1 MKAPDF
7 EQEFSRHNESYYE
20 PPRMPR
26 PVQLVVLNGE
36 LVALGDNGTIWR
48 RVPVVTPWEHTT
60 SLATREHVGW
70 KWVPLPFGLE
80 LETKLDFVED
90 KPGE

>member
-7 EQEFSRHNESYYE
+7 EQEFSRHNEFYYE
-20 PPRMPR
+20 PARMPR

-48 RVPVVTPWEHTT
+48 RVPVVTPWQASNT
-60 SLATREHVGW
+60 SFGYSRTSRVEVGA
-70 KWVPLPFGLE
+70 VAVRVGGRNE
-80 LETKLDFVED
+80 A
-90 KPGE
+90 